1 MRISDWSSDVC
12 SSDLIITECGRSGR
26 AEGVSSPQP
35 VLRLSE
41 EGDQR
46 REEAHSGDKAR
57 HAPNGHGVDRLFHV
71 GFGRYVLHG
80 DLLYRQRE
88 GFGNPAVETSFLKE
102 LCDAEGV
109 ESCGVHICV
118 SSWLVR
124 SPYGTIHHKNGR

>member
-1 MRISDWSSDVC
+1 MLIPLSD
-12 SSDLIITECGRSGR
+12 IITECGRSGR

-46 REEAHSGDKAR
+46 REAAHSGDKAR

-88 GFGNPAVETSFLKE
+88 GFGNLAVEDRKRVVWGKS
-102 LCDAEGV
+102 
-109 ESCGVHICV
+109 V
-118 SSWLVR
+118 SVR
-124 SPYGTIHHKNGR
+124 VDLGGPRIIKQKIHRTPRMSHMPQIN

>member
-12 SSDLIITECGRSGR
+12 SSDL
-26 AEGVSSPQP
+26 
-35 VLRLSE
+35 
-41 EGDQR
+41 GDQR

-88 GFGNPAVETSFLKE
+88 GFGNLAVETSFLKA
-102 LCDAEGV
+102 LCEAEGV
-109 ESCGVHICV
+109 ECCGVHLCV

-124 SPYGTIHHKNGR
+124 SP

>member
-12 SSDLIITECGRSGR
+12 SSDLCGRSGR

-88 GFGNPAVETSFLKE
+88 GFGNLAVETSFLKA
-102 LCDAEGV
+102 LCEAEGV
-109 ESCGVHICV
+109 ECCGVHLCV
-118 SSWLVR
+118 SSWLVDR
-124 SPYGTIHHKNGR
+124 KSNVCTPVT